1 MPATT
6 PARRPGGR
14 SAKVQDAVY
23 TAVGQVMGEG
33 KADRITIP
41 LLAGRAGVNPTSIYR
56 RWGDLDT
63 LLEEVAV
70 AALTRDG
77 DEPPDTG
84 SLREDLSA
92 WARIV
97 VDDITQPRRT
107 RYLRAMTSAR
117 DEVLTCPCWE
127 QRRGQAKVMLD
138 RARARGERAPS
149 EQQVLD
155 HVIAPMYHHVVFGLP
170 VDRDYADQLVHDVL
184 AMA

>member
-1 MPATT
+1 MPTTT

-14 SAKVQDAVY
+14 SAKVRDAVY
-23 TAVGQVMGEG
+23 TAVGQLMGEG

-41 LLAGRAGVNPTSIYR
+41 LVANRAGVNPTSIYR

-70 AALTRDG
+70 AALTKDG
-77 DEPPDTG
+77 DELPDTG
-84 SLREDLSA
+84 SLRGDLSA

-117 DEVLTCPCWE
+117 DEVHTCPCWE
-127 QRRGQAKVMLD
+127 QRRTQAKVMLD
-138 RARARGERAPS
+138 RARARGERAPT

-155 HVIAPMYHHVVFGLP
+155 HVIAPMYHHVVFGLS
-170 VDRDYADQLVHDVL
+170 VDREYADQLVHDVL

>member
-6 PARRPGGR
+6 PARRAGGR

-77 DEPPDTG
+77 DEPPNTG
-84 SLREDLSA
+84 SLRDDLST

-97 VDDITQPRRT
+97 VDDITQLRRT

>member
-1 MPATT
+1 MSATT

-14 SAKVQDAVY
+14 SAKVRDAVY
-23 TAVGQVMGEG
+23 TAVGQLMGEG

-41 LLAGRAGVNPTSIYR
+41 LLANRAGVNPTSIYR

-70 AALTRDG
+70 AALTKDG

-84 SLREDLSA
+84 SLRGDLSA

-107 RYLRAMTSAR
+107 RYLRAMTAAR
-117 DEVLTCPCWE
+117 DEVVTCPCWE
-127 QRRGQAKVMLD
+127 QRRRQAKLMLD
-138 RARARGERAPS
+138 RARARGERVPT
-149 EQQVLD
+149 EQQVLH
-155 HVIAPMYHHVVFGLP
+155 HVIAPMYHHVVFGLRA
-170 VDRDYADQLVHDVL
+170 DRDYADQLVNDVL